1 MSRNVSSFVKGMGA
15 GMAAAA
21 VIVTAGKMCM
31 DNSKSLRKKVNKAAQ
46 TISDIADNVQ
56 YFMK

>member
-1 MSRNVSSFVKGMGA
+1 
-15 GMAAAA
+15 MAAAA

-31 DNSKSLRKKVNKAAQ
+31 DNNKSLRKKVNKAAQ